1 MDFAEALARAGWL
14 VLSPEFAEAL
24 SNPATLPKASVD
36 GVGVGADRSQIMAAV
51 LDDVALGRFGV
62 PRGRVALVGHSAGAG
77 TAVTT
82 EGEFLARVAIGGF
95 RKPLQPD
102 LARILAAPLLVV
114 ASSNDSV
121 IGLAGIQAAVS
132 SLGVPTR
139 EFTSGSDLAV
149 GLGEAGEDGTAFIK
163 FEGEGAPC
171 HISFLSSRTNMAM
184 VGVLS
189 PLLPVARALGVPLL
203 DFDVYERTRDSDRV
217 LGDLVPAV
225 RAWLIAQMA
234 GQTAKL

>member
-1 MDFAEALARAGWL
+1 VDFAEALARAGWL

-24 SNPATLPKASVD
+24 SNPTTLPKASVD

-203 DFDVYERTRDSDRV
+203 DFDVYDQTRDSDAV
-217 LGDLVPAV
+217 AADLVPAV
-225 RAWLIAQMA
+225 IGWLNK
-234 GQTAKL
+234 AK